1 MEKSVNK
8 LWVECKNHMVAN
20 PYVAWT
26 GKQILGYGCLT
37 TNYYESQNIADHK
50 LLSTILSA
58 GLQEELY
65 SSRNIQSLAT
75 IVAKTIEE
83 KKQKQYNTLLSMFP
97 CVQWLQD
104 SAWIYNPLYK
114 HALVVLQ
121 SVVNELAQST
131 TFQKTY
137 QDSDLEGREYQ
148 RPIADIDEAGCLS
161 LSEYAYPAAMRLQRI
176 MSGEALVTKQR
187 AKTKRTVG
195 RLLMLD
201 TSHSMVTGV
210 ADDSDYA
217 TWSDTNIQRWVYAL
231 AVVIDSLNNLQK
243 YGGVLYVTSF
253 SDQITEYGA
262 ITVDN
267 AVQWLADEI
276 KPCGTWVAGNHTQD
290 FFPYATR
297 CLSSVVTADDLELV
311 VVTDGEIPVPTVD
324 LGATKCHVF
333 GMASDN
339 PKLQKLTQQTGGV
352 YVRLDRL

>member
-1 MEKSVNK
+1 MHKTVNK
-8 LWVECKNHMVAN
+8 LWAECKTHMAAN
-20 PYVAWT
+20 PYQAYT
-26 GKQILGYGCLT
+26 GKQILGYGCKT
-37 TNYYESQNIADHK
+37 TNYYQSENIADHK

-58 GLQEELY
+58 GLQDELY
-65 SSRNIQSLAT
+65 TSRNVQSLAVIT
-75 IVAKTIEE
+75 RRTIED
-83 KKQKQYNTLLSMFP
+83 KISKQYTTLLSMFP
-97 CVQWLQD
+97 CVQWLRD
-104 SAWIYNPLYK
+104 SEWIYNPLYK

-121 SVVNELAQST
+121 KVVNELAQSS

-148 RPIADIDEAGCLS
+148 RPIADIDEAGSLS

-201 TSHSMVTGV
+201 TSHSMTTGV
-210 ADDSDYA
+210 APDTDYA
-217 TWSDTNIQRWVYAL
+217 TWSDTNIQRWIYAL
-231 AVVIDSLNNLQK
+231 AVIIDSLNNLQK
-243 YGGVLYVTSF
+243 YGGVLHITSF
-253 SDQITEYGA
+253 SDQITEYGQ

-276 KPCGTWVAGNHTQD
+276 KPCGTWVAGNKTQD
-290 FFPYATR
+290 FFPYATH
-297 CLSSVVTADDLELV
+297 CLSSFVADDLELV
-311 VVTDGEIPVPTVD
+311 VVTDGEIPVPTID

-339 PKLQKLTQQTGGV
+339 PKLQALTQQTNGV

>member
-1 MEKSVNK
+1 MHKSVNK
-8 LWVECKNHMVAN
+8 LWADCRTHMAAN
-20 PYVAWT
+20 PYQAYT
-26 GKQILGYGCLT
+26 GKQILGYGCKT
-37 TNYYESQNIADHK
+37 TNYYQSQNIADHK

-65 SSRNIQSLAT
+65 NARNVQSLAT
-75 IVAKTIEE
+75 ITRRTIEE
-83 KKQKQYNTLLSMFP
+83 KKQKQYTTLLSMFP
-97 CVQWLQD
+97 CIAWLQD
-104 SAWIYNPLYK
+104 SEWIYNPLYK

-121 SVVNELAQST
+121 STVNNLAQSS

-161 LSEYAYPAAMRLQRI
+161 LSEYAYPAEMRLQRI

-201 TSHSMVTGV
+201 TSHSMTTGV
-210 ADDSDYA
+210 QDGSDYA
-217 TWSDTNIQRWVYAL
+217 IWSDTNIQRWVYAL

-253 SDQITEYGA
+253 SDQITEYGQ

-276 KPCGTWVAGNHTQD
+276 KPYGTWVAGNRTQD
-290 FFPYATR
+290 FFPYATHT
-297 CLSSVVTADDLELV
+297 LSSMVTADDLELV
-311 VVTDGEIPVPTVD
+311 VVTDGEIPVPAID

-339 PKLQKLTQQTGGV
+339 PKLQKLTEQTNGV